1 MDACVPVWMKHAH
14 MPDFHTQEGKKKE
27 KLKIKVMKFDHL
39 HI

>member
-1 MDACVPVWMKHAH
+1 
-14 MPDFHTQEGKKKE
+14 MPDFHTQEEKKKKEE